1 MNGPVE
7 MVLLRVFL
15 GEADR
20 FKGRPAYQALVEAL
34 REHGI
39 AGATALRGLMGYG
52 AHSTMHTSALLD
64 LSADLPIVVEA
75 IDTAEQV
82 EYALRQLA
90 ELGFDPPLLTTEKVQ
105 AYTNPVR
112 DRK

>member
-1 MNGPVE
+1 MSGPQE
-7 MVLLRVFL
+7 MVLLRIYL

-20 FKGRPAYQALVEAL
+20 YKGRPMYQALVEAL

-39 AGATALRGLMGYG
+39 AGATVLRGLMGYG

-64 LSADLPIVVEA
+64 LSSDLPIVIEA
-75 IDTAEQV
+75 IDSAEQV
-82 EYALRQLA
+82 EYALEKLR